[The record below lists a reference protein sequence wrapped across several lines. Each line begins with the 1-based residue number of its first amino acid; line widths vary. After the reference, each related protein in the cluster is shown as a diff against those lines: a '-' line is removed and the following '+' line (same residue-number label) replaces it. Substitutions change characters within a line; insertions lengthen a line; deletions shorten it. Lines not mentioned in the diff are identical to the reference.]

1 MPEYDLGEIAR
12 RLAEGQTISEIGAEL
27 DGPPGPS
34 PEEQAATAQRR
45 QLQEARGAL
54 NAEAA
59 PPDQEP
65 DEDPIERGFKLAD
78 QSGHW
83 RGCDGRAQA
92 YLEGIFEAAQRGDQR
107 VVHEGTIDDETR
119 RRWHA
124 DGLRRQLANRD
135 ATTRT
140 RDR

>member
-78 QSGHW
+78 RSGHQ
-83 RGCDGRAQA
+83 RGSDLRMQT
-92 YLEGIFEAAQRGDQR
+92 YVEGVFEAAQRGDPR
-107 VVHEGTIDDETR
+107 VVHDGTIDDETR
-119 RRWHA
+119 RRWHEDA
-124 DGLRRQLANRD
+124 HRRQIANRD
-135 ATTRT
+135 QSQARH
-140 RDR
+140 R

>member
-27 DGPPGPS
+27 DGPPGPT
-34 PEEQAATAQRR
+34 PEEQAAADQRR
-45 QLQEARGAL
+45 NLQQARGAL

-59 PPDQEP
+59 PPGQEP
-65 DEDPIERGFKLAD
+65 DEDPIARGFALAD
-78 QSGHW
+78 QSGHR
-83 RGCDGRAQA
+83 RGSDGRAEA
-92 YLEGIFEAAQRGDQR
+92 YIDAVFQAAQAGDPR
-107 VVHEGTIDDETR
+107 VVHEGTIDDATR
-119 RRWHA
+119 RRWHDDA
-124 DGLRRQLANRD
+124 LRRQISNRE